1 MRERDRDNAHEAEG
15 ARALDRSH
23 SADVER
29 NANAAE
35 DRIRAD
41 VSSLAEARD
50 AWADFERE
58 HPLDGDVHHRNFVLA
73 ERLAYARVVDELM
86 RAELGEGLRERALSP
101 VDDSLA
107 DLLDGLQ
114 AASVRPST
122 QVREQEPAARA
133 NDIEPPSRSVER
145 ASPRP
150 AAPLPASRPALSDDE
165 RRRVA
170 AAAEE
175 RIVRPVV
182 SERVPELPER
192 DASAAPREAERT
204 REVAVIDK
212 VRMLEASDPRAFVSV
227 QREAELLRELPQL
240 STREGVEKALARAS
254 EDFERARSTESALE
268 GQFRKRLYAL
278 ALLASE
284 RVSDAEPVRAPAPER
299 TDAPVRTDAP
309 ERTHAPVVRD
319 APRLRPLPDPSDSRD
334 PTPGSAPRPI
344 RFIARDDT
352 DPRERDNDPTRPD
365 TNPFGREFD
374 SERTLN
380 DPQRSAE
387 DARVPSV
394 AETRTLPR
402 PAERSESTAADRRGA
417 RIVARE
423 AQDDVSNPG
432 RKNVRAPGRD
442 ESREVLTRDII
453 DVQDDSR
460 VRPVA
465 PLTFEQRMEPSHR
478 ARAKAIEREL
488 GNLWSD
494 NDKLFFRMQRAA
506 EDDPIFRS
514 EIALAEQKLAELR
527 QTSTTKDP
535 YELARKIEV
544 LSERERNEPDIT
556 QGRLR
561 SERLALAMLAR
572 EAFNERTVELGRL
585 TAQSLD
591 AVTAMREA
599 ERAALVEEATR
610 LLQQPAYNDRAAVNR
625 ELFVADDQHRAAC
638 LAIAR
643 SAPIVSVLN
652 SEGRHRDRAWKD
664 RMDDEARRYLH
675 DAEADERLQ
684 QQLANARVLAAFP
697 HDEIARRRAYER
709 AIELAQVIHRLPE
722 LRSTEV
728 ATPAS
733 PVRLQQPTNQRSQ

>member
-41 VSSLAEARD
+41 VSSLAEARN

-58 HPLDGDVHHRNFVLA
+58 NPLDGDVHHRNFVLA

-86 RAELGEGLRERALSP
+86 RAELGEGLRERALPP

-114 AASVRPST
+114 AAAVRPST
-122 QVREQEPAARA
+122 QVREQEPATRA

-150 AAPLPASRPALSDDE
+150 AAPLPAIRAALSDDE

-182 SERVPELPER
+182 SERVPDLPER
-192 DASAAPREAERT
+192 EAPAAPREAERT
-204 REVAVIDK
+204 REVALIDK

-227 QREAELLRELPQL
+227 QREAERLRELPQL
-240 STREGVEKALARAS
+240 STREGVENALVRAS
-254 EDFERARSTESALE
+254 EDFDRAKATESAME
-268 GQFRKRLYAL
+268 GQLRKRLYAL

-284 RVSDAEPVRAPAPER
+284 RVSDEQAVRAP
-299 TDAPVRTDAP
+299 TP

-319 APRLRPLPDPSDSRD
+319 VPRPRPLPDPSDSRD

-365 TNPFGREFD
+365 TNPFGRAFD
-374 SERTLN
+374 DERTLN
-380 DPQRSAE
+380 DPQRPAE
-387 DARVPSV
+387 DVRVPSV

-417 RIVARE
+417 RIAARE

-652 SEGRHRDRAWKD
+652 SEGRHRDRVWKD